1 MGLMTF
7 CNNFDSKEKI
17 GVEETIICV
26 DSVFDAYYTRVLAL
40 NGSIENGLCLRNNI
54 DNIITR

>member
-1 MGLMTF
+1 MTF

-54 DNIITR
+54 DNIITQ